1 MTAGRKIGQR
11 GASLVEVLVAILVL
25 AIAILAFIRLYP
37 SGFLA
42 LKRSG
47 QSEAATRL
55 AQQELER
62 LKGRQDNLPYMI
74 APVKY
79 EVINGQTVLVIDPT
93 TSPDDMGV
101 QPDLPSGVSQDYAR
115 GVNRIRRIIGERVN
129 LGAPAPYPDPRRY
142 ALTGGILYQTTFAP
156 IAVPPV
162 SGGPEWD
169 PIESGYLLVY
179 GNPMRRFV
187 MDSDWEYRWNLQL
200 FEYGIDYERGKVLLR
215 PLRYRAI
222 AYKID
227 YSYRVQHEDHE
238 HIHQVSTVIVLPPT
252 DPQRPFPVWVDLT
265 LPVPGVPP
273 SQYPPV
279 NQQQGFQGLV
289 PDSDSAARLFE
300 RLGDNTPWDPDYPYQ
315 YRVVNQLLGLLAFN
329 PVGHGYYERYWRGQR
344 PLVANVDYNVYDWFI
359 LREEHTVPS
368 TGRIRLAFSDIKQY
382 GDLLDDQTT
391 YSGLGLPGIVGRN
404 QPDMVLIDMLSGQV
418 AYIQKGE
425 LLNDSTLALGAF
437 SVDYTLGTLQL
448 HNPALRGRK
457 LRILYKAHDNW
468 ALCVQKAAHRY
479 YISPELQGM
488 PADACWYDL
497 EAAFD
502 GRPVTKLYFNR
513 SEAGKT
519 VLLREYWY
527 IIRDDRN
534 PRRPRPRRGVNGV
547 LRISEVPDDTGFVY
561 ADLTEL
567 HSNAVRWA
575 PEVTG
580 AAIRGVQGLSLKVRL
595 YYEPDGRKVK
605 IDFDALLTRKD

>member
-1 MTAGRKIGQR
+1 MTAGRTTWQR

-93 TSPDDMGV
+93 TSPDDMGG
-101 QPDLPSGVSQDYAR
+101 QPNRPPNVPPEYAR

-129 LGAPAPYPDPRRY
+129 LGAPAPYIGSRY
-142 ALTGGILYQTTFAP
+142 NLTEGILYQTTFAP
-156 IAVPPV
+156 IAVPPT
-162 SGGPEWD
+162 SGGPVWD

-179 GNPMRRFV
+179 GNPMRRFE
-187 MDSDWEYRWNLQL
+187 MDSDWEYRWNLQPY
-200 FEYGIDYERGKVLLR
+200 EYGIDYERGKVLLR
-215 PLRYRAI
+215 PLRNRPI

-227 YSYRVQHEDHE
+227 YAYRVQHDEDAR
-238 HIHQVSTVIVLPPT
+238 QVSTVIVLQPT
-252 DPQRPFPVWVDLT
+252 YPNRPSPVWVDLT
-265 LPVPGVPP
+265 LPLPGLPPSEYPRVTEVPG
-273 SQYPPV
+273 
-279 NQQQGFQGLV
+279 FRDIV

-300 RLGDNTPWDPDYPYQ
+300 RLDSATPWDPDYPYQ
-315 YRVVNQLLGLLAFN
+315 YKVVNQLLGLLAFN
-329 PVGHGYYERYWRGQR
+329 PAGHGYYERYWRGQR

-382 GDLLDDQTT
+382 DDLLDDQTT
-391 YSGLGLPGIVGRN
+391 YKGLGLPNIAERN
-404 QPDMVLIDMLSGQV
+404 QPDIVIIDMLTGQV
-418 AYIQKGE
+418 AYIQKGA
-425 LLNDSTLALGAF
+425 LLNSSTLALGSF

-448 HNPALRGRK
+448 DNPNLRGRK
-457 LRILYKAHDNW
+457 LRILYKAHENW
-468 ALCVQKAAHRY
+468 ALAVQKAAHRY
-479 YISPELQGM
+479 YISHWWHGM
-488 PADACWYDL
+488 PVDACWYDS
-497 EAAFD
+497 ESAFQ
-502 GRPVTKLYFNR
+502 GRPVTRLYFNL

-527 IIRDDRN
+527 IVEGD
-534 PRRPRPRRGVNGV
+534 PRPRRGVNGV
-547 LRISEVPDDTGFVY
+547 LRISEVADGTGFVY

-567 HSNAVRWA
+567 HPNAVRWA

-580 AAIRGVQGLSLKVRL
+580 VAIRGVQGLSLKVRL
-595 YYEPDGRKVK
+595 YYEPDGRRVK

>member
-1 MTAGRKIGQR
+1 MTAGKKTGQR

>member
-1 MTAGRKIGQR
+1 MMAGTKRQQG

-37 SGFLA
+37 SGFLV

-79 EVINGQTVLVIDPT
+79 EVVNGQTVLVIDPT
-93 TSPDDMGV
+93 TSPDDKGEQPYLPEGV
-101 QPDLPSGVSQDYAR
+101 PTEYAS

-129 LGAPAPYPDPRRY
+129 LGAPAPYIGSRY
-142 ALTGGILYQTTFAP
+142 NLSEGILYQTTFAP
-156 IAVPPV
+156 IAVPPTR
-162 SGGPEWD
+162 GGPLWD

-187 MDSDWEYRWNLQL
+187 MDSSSEYRWNLQNY
-200 FEYGIDYERGKVLLR
+200 EYGIDYEQGKVLLR
-215 PLRYRAI
+215 PLRDRPI

-227 YSYRVQHEDHE
+227 YSYRVLNRGRED
-238 HIHQVSTVIVLPPT
+238 IRQVSTVILLPPA
-252 DPQRPFPVWVDLT
+252 DPQRPFPMWVDLT
-265 LPVPGVPP
+265 VPVPGQDPAN
-273 SQYPPV
+273 YPPV
-279 NQQQGFQGLV
+279 NGEAGFQGIM

-300 RLGDNTPWDPDYPYQ
+300 RLDPNANWDPDYPYQ
-315 YRVVNQLLGLLAFN
+315 YKVVNPLLGLLAFN
-329 PVGHGYYERYWRGQR
+329 PAGTGYYERYWRGER
-344 PLVANVDYNVYDWFI
+344 PLVANVDYNVYDWSI
-359 LREEHTVPS
+359 MREEQTVP
-368 TGRIRLAFSDIKQY
+368 TNGRIRLAFTDIKQY
-382 GDLLDDQTT
+382 GDLLENQTE
-391 YSGLGLPGIVGRN
+391 YKGLGLPGIADAE
-404 QPDMVLIDMLSGQV
+404 QPDIVLVDMLTGQT
-418 AYIQKGE
+418 AYIQKGN
-425 LLNDSTLALGAF
+425 LLAVSNLALGSF
-437 SVDYTLGTLQL
+437 TVDYTAGVIQL
-448 HNPALRGRK
+448 NNPNLRGRK

-468 ALCVQKAAHRY
+468 ALSVQKAAHRY
-479 YISPELQGM
+479 FISPVREGM
-488 PADACWYDL
+488 PADACWYDA

-502 GRPVTKLYFNR
+502 GEPTTRLYFNR

-527 IIRDDRN
+527 REGN
-534 PRRPRPRRGVNGV
+534 TLRRGVNGV
-547 LRISEVPDDTGFVY
+547 LRISENPDGVY
-561 ADLTEL
+561 ADLREI
-567 HSNAVRWA
+567 HPNATRWA

-580 AAIRGVQGLSLKVRL
+580 VAIRGVQGLSLKVRL

-605 IDFDALLTRKD
+605 IDFDALLTRTD

>member
-1 MTAGRKIGQR
+1 MTAGKKTGQR

-74 APVKY
+74 VPVKY

-93 TSPDDMGV
+93 TSPDEMGV
-101 QPDLPSGVSQDYAR
+101 QPHLPAGVPEEYAR

-129 LGAPAPYPDPRRY
+129 LGAPAPYIGPRY
-142 ALTGGILYQTTFAP
+142 NLTEGILYQTAFAP
-156 IAVPPV
+156 IAVPPT
-162 SGGPEWD
+162 SGGPVWD

-179 GNPMRRFV
+179 GNPMRRFE
-187 MDSDWEYRWNLQL
+187 MDSDWEYRWNLQPY
-200 FEYGIDYERGKVLLR
+200 EYGIDYEKGKVLLR

-227 YSYRVQHEDHE
+227 YSYRVQHEGHE
-238 HIHQVSTVIVLPPT
+238 DIRQVSTVIVLPPT

-265 LPVPGVPP
+265 LPVPGRDP
-273 SQYPPV
+273 STYPPV
-279 NQQQGFQGLV
+279 NREPDFRGVV

-300 RLGDNTPWDPDYPYQ
+300 RLAPNQNWDPDYPYQ
-315 YRVVNQLLGLLAFN
+315 YKVVNQLLGLLAFN
-329 PVGHGYYERYWRGQR
+329 PAGNGYYERYWRGQR

-368 TGRIRLAFSDIKQY
+368 SGRIRLAFTDIKQY
-382 GDLLDDQTT
+382 GDLQDDQTT
-391 YSGLGLPGIVGRN
+391 YKGLGLPNIAERD
-404 QPDMVLIDMLSGQV
+404 QPDLVLIDTLTGQV
-418 AYIQKGE
+418 AYIQKGA
-425 LLNDSTLALGAF
+425 LLGSSTLALGAF

-448 HNPALRGRK
+448 DNPALRGRK
-457 LRILYKAHDNW
+457 LRILYKAHENW
-468 ALCVQKAAHRY
+468 ALSVQKAAHRY
-479 YISPELQGM
+479 YISPVLEGM
-488 PADACWYDL
+488 PADACWYDM

-502 GRPVTKLYFNR
+502 NQPVTKLYFNR

-527 IIRDDRN
+527 IAEGDS
-534 PRRPRPRRGVNGV
+534 RPRRGVNGV
-547 LRISEVPDDTGFVY
+547 LRISEVADDPAAPGFVY
-561 ADLTEL
+561 ADLKEL
-567 HSNAVRWA
+567 HPNAVRWA

-580 AAIRGVQGLSLKVRL
+580 VAIRGVQGLSLKVRL

>member
-1 MTAGRKIGQR
+1 MTAGRKTGQR

>member
-1 MTAGRKIGQR
+1 MRAGINRRQG

-42 LKRSG
+42 LKRTG

-79 EVINGQTVLVIDPT
+79 EVVEGHTVLVIDPT
-93 TSPDDMGV
+93 TAPDDMGV
-101 QPDLPSGVSQDYAR
+101 QPNLPQGVPPEYAS

-129 LGAPAPYPDPRRY
+129 LGAPAPYPGSRSNM
-142 ALTGGILYQTTFAP
+142 TTGILYQTAFAP

-162 SGGPEWD
+162 SGGPAWD

-200 FEYGIDYERGKVLLR
+200 YEYGIDYERGKVLLR
-215 PLRYRAI
+215 PLRHREI

-238 HIHQVSTVIVLPPT
+238 DIRQVSTVIVLPPT
-252 DPQRPFPVWVDLT
+252 DPQRPFPVWADLT
-265 LPVPGVPP
+265 IPVPGRHPRD
-273 SQYPPV
+273 YPPV
-279 NQQQGFQGLV
+279 NQDPDFQGLV

-300 RLGDNTPWDPDYPYQ
+300 RLAPDDAWDPDYPYQ
-315 YRVVNQLLGLLAFN
+315 YKVVNQLLGLLAFN
-329 PVGHGYYERYWRGQR
+329 PAGTGFVERYWRGER
-344 PLVANVDYNVYDWFI
+344 PLIANIDYNVYDWSI
-359 LREEHTVPS
+359 LREDHTVPS
-368 TGRIRLAFSDIKQY
+368 TGRIRLTFTDIKQY
-382 GDLLDDQTT
+382 GDLLENQTQ
-391 YSGLGLPGIVGRN
+391 YRGLNLPGIEERD
-404 QPDMVLIDMLSGQV
+404 QPDIVLVDMLTGQV
-418 AYIQKGE
+418 AYIQKGT
-425 LLNDSTLALGAF
+425 LLAQSTLSLGSF
-437 SVDYTLGTLQL
+437 EVDYLAGVIQL
-448 HNPALRGRK
+448 HNPNLRGRK
-457 LRILYKAHDNW
+457 LRVLYKAHENW
-468 ALCVQKAAHRY
+468 ALAVQKAAHRY
-479 YISPELQGM
+479 FLSPVLDGM
-488 PADACWYDL
+488 PADACWYDA
-497 EAAFD
+497 EAAFR
-502 GRPVTKLYFNR
+502 GEPVTKLYFNR

-527 IIRDDRN
+527 WDGN
-534 PRRPRPRRGVNGV
+534 TTRRGVNGV
-547 LRISEVPDDTGFVY
+547 LRISETPDSTGFVY
-561 ADLTEL
+561 ADLREI
-567 HSNAVRWA
+567 HPNAQRWA

-580 AAIRGVQGLSLKVRL
+580 VAIRGVQGLSLKVRL

>member
-1 MTAGRKIGQR
+1 MMAGTRRQQG

-62 LKGRQDNLPYMI
+62 LKGRQDNLPYVI
-74 APVKY
+74 APIKY
-79 EVINGQTVLVIDPT
+79 EVVNGQTVLVIDPT
-93 TSPDDMGV
+93 TSPDEMGV
-101 QPDLPSGVSQDYAR
+101 QPNLPPGIPPEYAS
-115 GVNRIRRIIGERVN
+115 GVNRVRRIIGERVN
-129 LGAPAPYPDPRRY
+129 LGAPAPYLGPRY
-142 ALTGGILYQTTFAP
+142 NLTEGILYQTTFAP

-162 SGGPEWD
+162 SGGPVWD

-187 MDSDWEYRWNLQL
+187 MDSDSEYRWNLQPY
-200 FEYGIDYERGKVLLR
+200 EYGIDYERGKVLLR

-227 YSYRVQHEDHE
+227 YSYRVLHTDHED
-238 HIHQVSTVIVLPPT
+238 IRQVSTVIILPPT

-265 LPVPGVPP
+265 LPQPGQDP
-273 SQYPPV
+273 STYPPV
-279 NQQQGFQGLV
+279 NREPGFQGIV

-300 RLGDNTPWDPDYPYQ
+300 RLAPNAAWDPNYPYQ
-315 YRVVNQLLGLLAFN
+315 YKVVNQLLGLLAFN
-329 PVGHGYYERYWRGQR
+329 PAGTGFYERYWQGQR
-344 PLVANVDYNVYDWFI
+344 PLIANIDYNVYDWSI

-368 TGRIRLAFSDIKQY
+368 TGRIRLAFTDIKQY
-382 GDLLDDQTT
+382 GDLLDNQTE
-391 YSGLGLPGIVGRN
+391 YKGLQLPGIQDDRE
-404 QPDMVLIDMLSGQV
+404 QPDLVLVDVLTGQI
-418 AYIQKGE
+418 AYIQKGG
-425 LLNDSTLALGAF
+425 LLAASNLSLGNFA
-437 SVDYTLGTLQL
+437 VDYTAGVIQL
-448 HNPALRGRK
+448 DNANLRGRK
-457 LRILYKAHDNW
+457 LRILYKAHENW
-468 ALCVQKAAHRY
+468 ALAVQKAAHRY
-479 YISPELQGM
+479 FISPALQGM
-488 PADACWYDL
+488 PVDACWYDF

-502 GRPVTKLYFNR
+502 DRPTTRLYFNR

-519 VLLREYWY
+519 ILLREYWY
-527 IIRDDRN
+527 KEGDAI
-534 PRRPRPRRGVNGV
+534 RRGVNGV
-547 LRISEVPDDTGFVY
+547 LRISETPDDTGFVY
-561 ADLTEL
+561 ADLREL
-567 HSNAVRWA
+567 HPNAQRWA

-580 AAIRGVQGLSLKVRL
+580 VAIRGVQGLSLKVRL